1 MRLKLLF
8 LLFLLGS
15 FFAKG
20 QITGA
25 YQPAYDFKQID
36 SIAKVEQNNT
46 NGLMIDPSLIRDR
59 LKKLENEIPL
69 NYNFV
74 THQFVEIFAFRKASF
89 TKKMLER
96 KDVYF
101 PLYEKY
107 LKKYGLPDE
116 LKYLSLIESGLENK
130 AKSNKGAGGLWQ
142 FMPYTARDGFG
153 LRVDQY
159 IDERYDA
166 ELATDAACR
175 YLKQLYTTFGDWHLA
190 LAAYNTG
197 PGNLKR
203 AIRKCGASDFWGI
216 YACLPKE
223 TRAYVPQFIAMTY
236 MMNFHWDHSIQP
248 ENWVIDIPK
257 DSIMVS
263 GYLNLS
269 ILTKLTGF
277 SLDTLKK
284 LNPHILSHFL
294 PKNTQNTKLHIPTS
308 KFNYFSQNRVK
319 ILDSSRYD
327 GKAKVHDLEDV
338 SDSTEVDEEEELD
351 NAPRYAT
358 KCFSYKVRSGE
369 NLTKVAKKLG
379 VSVSALK
386 KANRIKGS
394 KLRKGQILS
403 YYKAVSTKLKYKK
416 SSSKRSKLSSRK
428 KSSKKKKSTKKKS
441 KSKKRRKRR

>member
-8 LLFLLGS
+8 LLFLLGF

-327 GKAKVHDLEDV
+327 GKAKVQELEDV

-358 KCFSYKVRSGE
+358 KRFSYKVRSGE